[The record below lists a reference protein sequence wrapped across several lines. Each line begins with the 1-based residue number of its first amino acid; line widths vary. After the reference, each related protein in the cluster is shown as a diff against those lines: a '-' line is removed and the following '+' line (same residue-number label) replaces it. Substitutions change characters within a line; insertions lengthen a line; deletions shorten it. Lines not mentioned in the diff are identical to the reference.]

1 MVIWPACVLRGR
13 EWAIRPGGAEFRP
26 FRLEDH
32 ADIRAREQRKKGCNQ
47 LRCMPPLAWTRTIM
61 VMRIGPT
68 LLILFAWIGLGPCV
82 LPVAPAEAD
91 RELLVAKRFLNLPVK
106 NHALKHR
113 VKLLV
118 DGQVAREFEIELAER
133 ESDFWVFLDL
143 APFLGKHAIIQ
154 VDGQPADSC
163 R

>member
-1 MVIWPACVLRGR
+1 MA
-13 EWAIRPGGAEFRP
+13 
-26 FRLEDH
+26 
-32 ADIRAREQRKKGCNQ
+32 
-47 LRCMPPLAWTRTIM
+47 
-61 VMRIGPT
+61 MRNRPT
-68 LLILFAWIGLGPCV
+68 LLILFAWISLGPCL
-82 LPVAPAEAD
+82 LPAVPAEAA
-91 RELLVAKRFLNLPVK
+91 RELLIERRFLNLPVK
-106 NHALKHR
+106 NHAAKHR

-133 ESDFWVFLDL
+133 EPNFWVFLDL